1 MAKIYSNQLTVSIQT
16 GQAKYDLHVV
26 VENMSGEVIAGALV
40 SVDSQVKTTNSD
52 GYVDFYLTPGSYTVT
67 ARASGYRPASKTIDL
82 EGNYLLI
89 IQLQYGLPRPL

>member
-1 MAKIYSNQLTVSIQT
+1 MARIYSNQLIVSIQT

-26 VENMSGEVIAGALV
+26 VENMSGAPISGAKV
-40 SVDSQVKTTNSD
+40 SVNGQLAMTNKD

-67 ARASGYRPASKTIDL
+67 ASANGYKTASKTIDL

-89 IQLQYGLPRPL
+89 IQLQYGNIMPI